1 MTPRET
7 VPADALIRVAGA
19 IERALAR
26 FAEASGWLMVV
37 LMLVICFD
45 VVSRKLGF
53 QMPGLGST
61 RLQELEW
68 HLSTVLF
75 TMWLGHCYIL
85 NSHPR
90 VDTLTA
96 HRPLAT
102 RARVEIAGCLAF
114 ALPYVGVVAWYGLGF
129 AVSSWRTGEGSEAV
143 VGLPQRWI
151 IKSLFIVGLWLLA
164 AAVVAVTLRLLAYL
178 LGRVPAETADLN
190 IERRVDPT

>member
-1 MTPRET
+1 MTVQR
-7 VPADALIRVAGA
+7 VAPAGALLRAAGA
-19 IERALAR
+19 IERALAWI
-26 FAEASGWLMVV
+26 AEASGWLMVV
-37 LMLVICFD
+37 LMIVICFD
-45 VVSRKLGF
+45 IVSRKLGF
-53 QMPGLGST
+53 QMPGMGST

-96 HRPLAT
+96 DRPLAT
-102 RARVEIAGCLAF
+102 RAGIEIAGCLAF

-129 AVSSWRTGEGSEAV
+129 VASSWWTGEGSEAV
-143 VGLPQRWI
+143 IGLPQRWI
-151 IKSLFIVGLWLLA
+151 IKSFFVAGLWLLVA
-164 AAVVAVTLRLLAYL
+164 AIVAVTLRLLAYL
-178 LGRVPAETADLN
+178 LGGASAEAAELN